1 MTAACFFGDV
11 VSFVRRNA
19 INALRL
25 FVCSSVALAH
35 LALPAM
41 KSEFHGPITTILRDG
56 IFMLHHIDTVFDDQS
71 QGLVRV
77 FSYHHFFDFF
87 GRDDW
92 RARRTARRFLREQ
105 N

>member
-41 KSEFHGPITTILRDG
+41 KGEFHGPITTILR
-56 IFMLHHIDTVFDDQS
+56 
-71 QGLVRV
+71 
-77 FSYHHFFDFF
+77 
-87 GRDDW
+87 
-92 RARRTARRFLREQ
+92 Q
-105 N
+105 NIYAAPH

>member
-1 MTAACFFGDV
+1 MERISSLTAACFFGDV

-41 KSEFHGPITTILRDG
+41 KSEFHGPIYDNSTRRD
-56 IFMLHHIDTVFDDQS
+56 IYAAPH
-71 QGLVRV
+71 
-77 FSYHHFFDFF
+77 
-87 GRDDW
+87 
-92 RARRTARRFLREQ
+92 
-105 N
+105 